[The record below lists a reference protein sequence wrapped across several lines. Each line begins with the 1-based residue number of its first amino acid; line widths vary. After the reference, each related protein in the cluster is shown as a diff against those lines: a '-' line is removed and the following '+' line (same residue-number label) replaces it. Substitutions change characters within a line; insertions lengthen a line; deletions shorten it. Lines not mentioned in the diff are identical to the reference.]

1 MSSPSD
7 RDAPDLRSL
16 TPEPV
21 GEAPA
26 AFLAAVR
33 APRRSRGGAGG
44 GGGRAA
50 GRGGRGAGRPTPQ
63 DPTAGGLR
71 QVEADE
77 PAPDAPEGQ
86 MTLASLRRLYAG
98 GAGDGE
104 FTLPELPRLVTAGP
118 AEPPLRLMDTD
129 RLLGGGM

>member
-1 MSSPSD
+1 
-7 RDAPDLRSL
+7 
-16 TPEPV
+16 
-21 GEAPA
+21 
-26 AFLAAVR
+26 
-33 APRRSRGGAGG
+33 
-44 GGGRAA
+44 
-50 GRGGRGAGRPTPQ
+50 
-63 DPTAGGLR
+63 
-71 QVEADE
+71 
-77 PAPDAPEGQ
+77 